1 MALGELLEIEQL
13 PPSHD
18 QVAKAQA
25 GGSPA
30 AGARNNFEQQPR
42 HAVLVRDQ
50 DVGHEGTHDGAGYLP
65 AEIDGD
71 DPADFTPASGGG
83 SVPHPVLGKAY
94 EMLW

>member
-25 GGSPA
+25 GGGPA
-30 AGARNNFEQQPR
+30 AGPRDNFEQQPR

-65 AEIDGD
+65 AGIDGD
-71 DPADFTPASGGG
+71 DPAHFPPASGGE
-83 SVPHPVLGKAY
+83 SVTDPGLGKAY